1 MAFKYLIICFE
12 LLFGLYLGVNTYICI
27 FFLNLSINPQLI
39 ISSVFLVTFCFGG
52 LKVVVSPTHP
62 SILPWPA
69 VASQEKER
77 PMHPSLAASLLL
89 PLSLTAHLFA
99 CVVAPDPPL
108 LHRHCA
114 LTHSCLS
121 FCLCPVFSQ
130 CLCLSACLP
139 ACLPACWSPSQG
151 PPHLGT
157 DCAFSGP
164 VLGSGERSA
173 LKIQL
178 GLFTKPH
185 CSYA

>member
-1 MAFKYLIICFE
+1 MAFKDLIICFE

-27 FFLNLSINPQLI
+27 LFLNLSINPQLI
-39 ISSVFLVTFCFGG
+39 ISSVFLVTFCFGR
-52 LKVVVSPTHP
+52 LTIVLSPTHP

-77 PMHPSLAASLLL
+77 PMHPSLAVSLLL

-121 FCLCPVFSQ
+121 FCLCPVFS
-130 CLCLSACLP
+130 LCLSVRLP
-139 ACLPACWSPSQG
+139 VFPACWSPSQG
-151 PPHLGT
+151 PPHFGT
-157 DCAFSGP
+157 DSAFSGP
-164 VLGSGERSA
+164 VLGSERGV
-173 LKIQL
+173 L
-178 GLFTKPH
+178 
-185 CSYA
+185 